1 MKPYKGLLQQLVYER
16 NESYVSCRRGLYTM
30 NWERLH
36 HYELYGVDSIWDEIW
51 MKKCIPQYQA
61 DDETGT
67 GWMTWKEQ
75 I

>member
-1 MKPYKGLLQQLVYER
+1 
-16 NESYVSCRRGLYTM
+16 M

-75 I
+75 M